1 MKKKKDELDLY
12 SQIDSEED
20 VLSEEDSDEEK
31 PRETSSLSDKELN
44 ILRLYKKRIIIQ
56 KQEITELKR
65 EVQRLKKLI

>member
-31 PRETSSLSDKELN
+31 PSETSSLSDKEMN

-65 EVQRLKKLI
+65 EVKRLKKLL